1 MVCISSGRNAAEC
14 HWHSDLDG
22 FDSPLYPPNSK
33 STPKGWIYYL
43 VEPRGI
49 EPLSESNLE
58 RVSPGAVCYLHS
70 LIPAGTNT
78 LRELVAS
85 LFMVRAKLSAH
96 TVSTQITP
104 EPGSWTFRGGWA
116 PNQAAIATELLS
128 DKFKKLP
135 VLSWPGATA
144 RYSSLTTPVETSTA
158 PSGLGGLHPRGKKC
172 VFVRTARRDQAA
184 SWAPDR
190 FPRGCLR

>member
-1 MVCISSGRNAAEC
+1 M
-14 HWHSDLDG
+14 
-22 FDSPLYPPNSK
+22 
-33 STPKGWIYYL
+33 
-43 VEPRGI
+43 VEPRGF

-128 DKFKKLP
+128 VKFKKLP
-135 VLSWPGATA
+135 VLSWPGATT

-158 PSGLGGLHPRGKKC
+158 PWEPRKGSPFRRRKRKI
-172 VFVRTARRDQAA
+172 RTGRKDPAA
-184 SWAPDR
+184 SWVRGR
-190 FPRGCLR
+190 FPRGCPQ

>member
-1 MVCISSGRNAAEC
+1 MV
-14 HWHSDLDG
+14 
-22 FDSPLYPPNSK
+22 LYQNHRAF
-33 STPKGWIYYL
+33 L
-43 VEPRGI
+43 VEPRGF

-58 RVSPGAVCYLHS
+58 RASPGAVCYLHS

-116 PNQAAIATELLS
+116 PNQAAIATVLLS
-128 DKFKKLP
+128 VKFKKLP

-158 PSGLGGLHPRGKKC
+158 PWEPGKGRALPGRKN
-172 VFVRTARRDQAA
+172 RIRNGRRDPGAF
-184 SWAPDR
+184 WARDR
-190 FPRGCLR
+190 FPHGCLR

>member
-1 MVCISSGRNAAEC
+1 MV
-14 HWHSDLDG
+14 
-22 FDSPLYPPNSK
+22 LYQNHRAF
-33 STPKGWIYYL
+33 L
-43 VEPRGI
+43 VEPRGF

-58 RVSPGAVCYLHS
+58 RASPGAVCYLHS

-116 PNQAAIATELLS
+116 PNQAATATVLS
-128 DKFKKLP
+128 SVKFRKLP
-135 VLSWPGATA
+135 VLSWSGATT
-144 RYSSLTTPVETSTA
+144 RYSSRTVPVETGT
-158 PSGLGGLHPRGKKC
+158 PPYNKCGRLGVRGENRPGIC
-172 VFVRTARRDQAA
+172 SFRNDHRDPAA
-184 SWAPDR
+184 CWAPDR
-190 FPRGCLR
+190 SHRGCPR

>member
-1 MVCISSGRNAAEC
+1 M
-14 HWHSDLDG
+14 
-22 FDSPLYPPNSK
+22 
-33 STPKGWIYYL
+33 
-43 VEPRGI
+43 VEPRGF

-128 DKFKKLP
+128 VKFKKIARFIVARRHGPLLQP
-135 VLSWPGATA
+135 HYPRRNQYGPGNSMSLRDSAHTVVAIPRRLCRGIAT
-144 RYSSLTTPVETSTA
+144 
-158 PSGLGGLHPRGKKC
+158 C
-172 VFVRTARRDQAA
+172 VCQPLRCNSKIRTARRDQAA

>member
-1 MVCISSGRNAAEC
+1 M
-14 HWHSDLDG
+14 
-22 FDSPLYPPNSK
+22 K
-33 STPKGWIYYL
+33 PKPKLAWAWVNL
-43 VEPRGI
+43 VEPRGF

-128 DKFKKLP
+128 VKFKKLP

-158 PSGLGGLHPRGKKC
+158 PWEAAKYRGYL
-172 VFVRTARRDQAA
+172 AA
-184 SWAPDR
+184 DS
-190 FPRGCLR
+190 CLIQNFN

>member
-1 MVCISSGRNAAEC
+1 MV
-14 HWHSDLDG
+14 
-22 FDSPLYPPNSK
+22 LYQNHRAF
-33 STPKGWIYYL
+33 L
-43 VEPRGI
+43 VEPRGC

-116 PNQAAIATELLS
+116 PNQAAIATVLLS
-128 DKFKKLP
+128 VKFKKLP

-172 VFVRTARRDQAA
+172 VFIRTARRDQAA

>member
-1 MVCISSGRNAAEC
+1 M
-14 HWHSDLDG
+14 
-22 FDSPLYPPNSK
+22 
-33 STPKGWIYYL
+33 
-43 VEPRGI
+43 EPRGF

-128 DKFKKLP
+128 VKFKKLP

-158 PSGLGGLHPRGKKC
+158 PEIVCHC
-172 VFVRTARRDQAA
+172 ETVRTLSWQSPPNVRAPSKGRSSSLPLRGRWHGAA
-184 SWAPDR
+184 VTDEGKGSP
-190 FPRGCLR
+190 C

>member
-1 MVCISSGRNAAEC
+1 MCSIHQKRKPCQRQGVS
-14 HWHSDLDG
+14 
-22 FDSPLYPPNSK
+22 F
-33 STPKGWIYYL
+33 L
-43 VEPRGI
+43 VESGGI
-49 EPLSESNLE
+49 EPPSEGNLE
-58 RVSPGAVCYLHS
+58 RTSPGAVCYLHS

-116 PNQAAIATELLS
+116 PNQAAIATVLLS
-128 DKFKKLP
+128 VKFKKLP

-172 VFVRTARRDQAA
+172 VFIRTARRDLAA

>member
-1 MVCISSGRNAAEC
+1 MVEPRGIEDTVMMPPSSRGHPSC
-14 HWHSDLDG
+14 HWQLDLMG
-22 FDSPLYPPNSK
+22 SIPRSLIPPNRNPRRS
-33 STPKGWIYYL
+33 GGFYL

-116 PNQAAIATELLS
+116 PNQAAIATVLLS
-128 DKFKKLP
+128 VKFKKLP

-158 PSGLGGLHPRGKKC
+158 PWE
-172 VFVRTARRDQAA
+172 AA
-184 SWAPDR
+184 KYHRYLAADS
-190 FPRGCLR
+190 